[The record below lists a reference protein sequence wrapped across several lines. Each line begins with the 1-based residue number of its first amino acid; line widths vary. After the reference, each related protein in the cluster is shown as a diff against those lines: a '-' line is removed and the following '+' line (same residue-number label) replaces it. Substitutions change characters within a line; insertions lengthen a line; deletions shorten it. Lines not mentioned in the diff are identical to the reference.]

1 MRLPAVPVA
10 VAVIVVG
17 RPMRGRVVLVVARA
31 GCGAGRMMVRAGG
44 TVDRQAFGLRFD
56 VPGVGKLVPRQ
67 LRLEIDVDVL
77 RV

>member
-1 MRLPAVPVA
+1 MSDSSK
-10 VAVIVVG
+10 IVSS
-17 RPMRGRVVLVVARA
+17 PRGAD
-31 GCGAGRMMVRAGG
+31 RMMVRAGG

-67 LRLEIDVDVL
+67 LRLEMDVDVV